1 MTKHYFIADNHY
13 GHNNIHLKFRKEFSS
28 QEEHNETIH
37 NNILSTGNG
46 NDCLWLL
53 GDVFFKKSE
62 MWRLKD
68 YAKKFQRVYYILGNH
83 DYPLAWREAAQYK
96 NVSVMGVE
104 NRWGFW
110 ISHIPVPECE
120 LYRGKSIHG
129 HTHNKKMQRVEHYND
144 GDIEIFEDDNYFCVS
159 CEQVNYTPISLEE
172 IKDIRGWK

>member
-1 MTKHYFIADNHY
+1 MTKHYFIADNHA
-13 GHNNIHLKFRKEFSS
+13 GHNNIHLKFRKEFPSD
-28 QEEHNETIH
+28 EEHNETIH
-37 NNILSTGNG
+37 NNILSVGTG

-53 GDVFFKKSE
+53 GDIFFKKSE

-104 NRWGFW
+104 NRWGLW
-110 ISHIPVPECE
+110 ISHVPIPEYE
-120 LYRGKSIHG
+120 LYRGNSICG
-129 HTHNKKMQRVEHYND
+129 HLHDKQILLTD
-144 GDIEIFEDDNYFCVS
+144 GSIDNRYFIVS